1 MRKLAALGLSA
12 AVVLSLAIAPS
23 AQSAVLSAV
32 KVSKPAAPRVAA
44 ISSSPVK
51 KGKVNIK
58 VSIALPTKTGGAK
71 ITGSKVWVGAKS
83 CTITQT
89 KTSCT
94 IKGIKN
100 GKALSVHAH
109 TKNKKGFGAKSVAV
123 SYRAGTAAYPAVV
136 VSAPVIPAAPGPPAP
151 GPPAPDPP
159 APSAPMQLS
168 VTTTSSS
175 RTVDLPLYGITSV
188 DVNWGD
194 GTVDTYTSTN
204 PGPTTHN
211 YTSPGSFDITI
222 TGTMAK
228 FGRSD
233 GAPWTGV
240 TLLTSVSSFGTLGIT
255 DLSQAFFGASSL
267 VAVPNT
273 LPSSVTNMSRMFQ
286 GAIAFNQPLNSWN
299 TSNVTNMSYMFRDAS
314 AFNQPLN
321 SWNTSNVTNM
331 RGMFQDAG
339 AFNQSLNSWNTSN
352 VTNMSYMFYGAR
364 AFNQPLTT
372 SGNSW
377 NTSNVTDM
385 GGMFQDARA
394 FNQQLNSWDTSN
406 VTNMSSMFEDARA
419 FNQSLN
425 SWDTALVTDMSSMF
439 EGASAFNQPLN
450 SWNTS
455 NVTNMSYMFATATN
469 WSSANVDATLIGWA
483 SLTQRAV
490 VRLTIAT
497 CRTAASTAAI
507 ANLRARPWTITFP
520 SICTGAETN

>member
-32 KVSKPAAPRVAA
+32 KVSKPAAPTVVS

-51 KGKVNIK
+51 KGKVNIT

-109 TKNKKGFGAKSVAV
+109 TKNKKGFGAKSVTV
-123 SYRAGTAAYPAVV
+123 RYRAGAAAYPAVV

-159 APSAPMQLS
+159 APSPNMQLS

-175 RTVDLPLYGITSV
+175 RTVNLPLYGITSV

-194 GTVDTYTSTN
+194 GTTVDTYTSTN
-204 PGPTTHN
+204 SRPTTHT
-211 YTSPGSFDITI
+211 YSSAGSFDITI
-222 TGTMAK
+222 TGTMTK

-233 GAPWTGV
+233 FALWTGV

-255 DLSQAFFGASSL
+255 DLSKAFFGASSL

-273 LPSSVTNMSRMFQ
+273 LPSSVTNMS
-286 GAIAFNQPLNSWN
+286 
-299 TSNVTNMSYMFRDAS
+299 TMFRDAS

-321 SWNTSNVTNM
+321 SWNTSNVTDM
-331 RGMFQDAG
+331 SAMFLGAS
-339 AFNQSLNSWNTSN
+339 AFNQPLDSWNTSN
-352 VTNMSYMFYGAR
+352 VTNMSFMFPGTSL
-364 AFNQPLTT
+364 FNQPL
-372 SGNSW
+372 NSW
-377 NTSNVTDM
+377 NTSK
-385 GGMFQDARA
+385 
-394 FNQQLNSWDTSN
+394 
-406 VTNMSSMFEDARA
+406 VTNMVGMF
-419 FNQSLN
+419 N
-425 SWDTALVTDMSSMF
+425 S
-439 EGASAFNQPLN
+439 ASIFNQPLN

-455 NVTNMSYMFATATN
+455 NVTDMNGMFFGASIFNQPLGSWDTSKVTNMSNMFLGATS
-469 WSSANVDATLIGWA
+469 WSGDNVDATLIGWVNLPQQTGV
-483 SLTQRAV
+483 SLT
-490 VRLTIAT
+490 IST
-497 CRTAASTAAI
+497 CRTAASNTAI
-507 ANLRARPWTITFP
+507 ANLRATPWTITFP
-520 SICTGAETN
+520 GSCAAGTN